1 VNRDPVLAATSAAC
15 GACCIIAGSFGVSSA
30 AGLERALALVVVV
43 LGVLMLA
50 MAAAACPRRR
60 K

>member
-1 VNRDPVLAATSAAC
+1 VNRDPVLAVTSAAC
-15 GACCIIAGSFGVSSA
+15 GAFCVVAGSIGASSA
-30 AGLERALALVVVV
+30 AGLERVLALVVVV

-50 MAAAACPRRR
+50 MAIAACPRRR